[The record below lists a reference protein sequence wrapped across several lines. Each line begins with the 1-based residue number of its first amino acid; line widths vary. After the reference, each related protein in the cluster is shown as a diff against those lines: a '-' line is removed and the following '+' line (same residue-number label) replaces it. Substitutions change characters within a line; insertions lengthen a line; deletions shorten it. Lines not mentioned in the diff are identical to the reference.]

1 LAEEGAGERH
11 VIRSGIGRRGI
22 QKDLGTCRLFFFT
35 VVLSGCAI
43 GQTHSYTYEP
53 PATTPAAKGTVV
65 LFAVRDE
72 RADVV
77 AGAEPATWV
86 GEQRDG
92 WGIPHSV
99 LTTDGRPFAA
109 IVQEAVQRDLERTG
123 LSVVVAQEVPAAAAG
138 IAELLRSHGAT
149 RALGVTV
156 ADFNANTYANIDVE
170 WDFTARVFDAEGET
184 VATDRLQ
191 GKETLEAAV
200 RGSIRAAKMQ
210 VPPFFYRVVH
220 ELVIANP
227 RIWPALTGGASAA
240 TPPRQCTVEQ
250 VLKMKEAGLSDE
262 QVRAACGSTGPGG

>member
-1 LAEEGAGERH
+1 MAT
-11 VIRSGIGRRGI
+11 VTRRCT
-22 QKDLGTCRLFFFT
+22 KENLGTCRLFFFA

-43 GQTHSYTYEP
+43 GQTHTYTYEP

-92 WGIPHSV
+92 WGIPHSIV
-99 LTTDGRPFAA
+99 TTDGRPFAA
-109 IVQEAVQRDLERTG
+109 IVQEAVQRDLERAG
-123 LSVVVAQEVPAAAAG
+123 LTVVVAQEVPATAAG
-138 IAELLRSHGAT
+138 IADLLRSHGAT
-149 RALGVTV
+149 RALDVTV

-170 WDFTARVFDAEGET
+170 WDFTARVFDAAGGT

-210 VPPFFYRVVH
+210 VPPFLYRLVH

-227 RIWPALTGGASAA
+227 RIWPALAGAAGDA
-240 TPPRQCTVEQ
+240 GHTPKCTVEQ